1 MMREKLKTYAGQ
13 LGFVD
18 LEERLDK
25 IALSMTDDKAPLI
38 LPLVGEFSAGKT
50 TLINALSDSKA
61 LQCASEPTT
70 ATIYALHFG
79 ASANHAII
87 HYQDGTVS
95 ETDNISELDNKALT
109 DAVVIDVYDT
119 SSKVPASVMLVDTPG
134 LSSHD
139 VKHRQNLVEFLP
151 QADGVLLTVD
161 VNQPITKSLTEF
173 ARTIELSH
181 RPLYM
186 ILTHCDTKSE
196 KDVEEQKQYIQN
208 NTELNLSG
216 IACVSAKNGN
226 LAEFDNLLSDI
237 QKDKTRILN
246 KVNDFRMKEI
256 AKEMIERIDTLLSA
270 DESNEAL
277 ENEMR
282 EQQLKLNKLRRELDN
297 MTQDIEADI
306 EAEGRNISRRFE
318 DKVFTRLE
326 TIVTGSSQ
334 NFDGEA
340 VSAINNTASMMLNDF
355 RSQVSRI
362 FGKHAAKCA
371 GISSI
376 DLSNFEIMDM
386 RGCYNISLNEAG
398 HEYDSKIGSA
408 LKVAAA
414 VGLVAVAGGVAGAA
428 ARGATAA
435 GETAAAS
442 GAAVAGSS
450 LGTAGSVMVAVDVAD
465 TVTDVA
471 SIIHNKRNADRI
483 GKIIKYGNEVS
494 DKLNEVNRYDE
505 TAGQRMGSNKGIVA
519 SMVGF
524 VTERTMGRPQ
534 RKRVISQYIDS
545 TLTPVF
551 KSEISRVS
559 QEMIKTASDTILSDS
574 QASVDAMT
582 SSLETLKNTRESQ
595 KAEYE
600 SKIKEL
606 QTIKKELQT
615 LWEF

>member
-1 MMREKLKTYAGQ
+1 MSLAQ
-13 LGFVD
+13 
-18 LEERLDK
+18 
-25 IALSMTDDKAPLI
+25 
-38 LPLVGEFSAGKT
+38 GKQ